1 MSNSIG
7 PDKRRYL
14 RYEIL
19 DYAVLKLDTDD
30 SQVNTVIVDIS
41 LGGLQ
46 VRSRDPLPPGAF
58 CTIRVGCGEMAP
70 IGLRGEI
77 RHCKAVEDSDLF
89 TTGVRFMPEDHED
102 RMAIAEYVHAIFQRQ
117 CDNLL
122 V

>member
-1 MSNSIG
+1 MTEKIR

-19 DYAVLKLDTDD
+19 DYAVVQLESERTF
-30 SQVNTVIVDIS
+30 VNTVIADIS

-46 VRSRDPLPPGAF
+46 LRSKEPFPLGAM
-58 CTIRVGCGEMAP
+58 CTVRVGFGDGEPM
-70 IGLRGEI
+70 GLRAEV
-77 RHCKAVEDSDLF
+77 RHSVPLDDSDLF
-89 TTGVRFMPEDHED
+89 VTGMRFVPESHSD